1 MCFSA
6 KLCPHSSPL
15 DHLRRTRPSSAA
27 MTINHV
33 VQEDA
38 QKCLNHGTPGAM
50 VAPMS
55 RAALQT
61 NLRGPAP
68 HQNPHGAVR
77 TQIGVQRR
85 NSKRHSPGL
94 LWWPSMPRKAALR
107 KAAIFYPLWLR
118 KEKRGR
124 KKGRKRRRRGKG
136 CERRAGVCHNL
147 SHTPVSKTR
156 FRHKN
161 RPKIA

>member
-1 MCFSA
+1 MCFST

-61 NLRGPAP
+61 TLRGPAP

-77 TQIGVQRR
+77 TQNSCAQRR
-85 NSKRHSPGL
+85 NSKRHAPGL
-94 LWWPSMPRKAALR
+94 LW
-107 KAAIFYPLWLR
+107 
-118 KEKRGR
+118 
-124 KKGRKRRRRGKG
+124 
-136 CERRAGVCHNL
+136 
-147 SHTPVSKTR
+147 
-156 FRHKN
+156 
-161 RPKIA
+161 